1 MSSEAAAQLIEQTD
15 RALKGA
21 EDETIDRI
29 YRTLD
34 ASYKQLERE
43 LLKAYEQQ
51 SGNLS
56 LLPNQRKILI
66 LEQVKN
72 LLSLIDPKASK
83 QLRKEFESLLSNASE
98 QGRSLS
104 ESLVK
109 AIANETLKSFVGV
122 PIEALKFQAEDGV
135 KRLAR
140 HGEEFASRA
149 SAVVEMGLIQGWGA
163 RKVASQLRA
172 ELGVTKGRA
181 ESIARTET
189 ASAQNSAIEAN
200 LKANNFE
207 LFQVFATSD
216 EKACS
221 TCSYRNQQV
230 YKMGEP
236 TPPYHPKCRCS
247 ITPVR
252 QAWLE
257 AGLIDVAWSQK
268 YREDGLAE
276 LAEQGKQ
283 PNTGISPFEKAAGL
297 TTAPKPIW
305 KPGDKI
311 QPTQTKPP
319 HQKLIDRGREIA
331 AELGDG
337 SDIEQIRSWRSN
349 LIKSGL
355 SKAKANRLTDQ
366 TFVLEEAVDQ
376 WDKANAG
383 RKSPPTLKETMTSFH
398 QLTGG
403 SVKNLQSV
411 VLAGDRAYSSSK
423 GTINVGSDP
432 HEIVLFHEMA
442 HQLEYSNLELNA
454 AARAWRDSRATGKPA
469 TLRSITGDQN
479 YKADEIAVP
488 DKFVTPYVGKIYDSG
503 STEVISVGL
512 EHFGSAGA
520 IQHLLERDP
529 EHFYLMVGMLDSL
542 RPIAPRK

>member
-1 MSSEAAAQLIEQTD
+1 VSGEAAAQLIERAD
-15 RALKGA
+15 RALKRT

-56 LLPNQRKILI
+56 LLPNQRKVVI

-122 PIEALKFQAEDGV
+122 PIEALRFQAEDGV

-172 ELGVTKGRA
+172 ELGVAKGRA

-200 LKANNFE
+200 LKANGFE
-207 LFQVFATSD
+207 LFQVFATIG
-216 EKACS
+216 ER
-221 TCSYRNQQV
+221 TCPTCAHRNQQV
-230 YKMGEP
+230 YKLGEP
-236 TPPYHPKCRCS
+236 SPPYHPKCRCS
-247 ITPVR
+247 ISAIR
-252 QAWLE
+252 QEWLE
-257 AGLIDVAWSQK
+257 AGLIDLAWSQK
-268 YREDGLAE
+268 YREAGLAE

-283 PNTGISPFEKAAGL
+283 ANTGISPFEKAAGL
-297 TTAPKPIW
+297 TTAPKPVW

-311 QPTQTKPP
+311 QPTQDEPP
-319 HQKLIDRGREIA
+319 HQKLIDRGPRDCGRVKRKIK
-331 AELGDG
+331 LR
-337 SDIEQIRSWRSN
+337 RSY
-349 LIKSGL
+349 
-355 SKAKANRLTDQ
+355 
-366 TFVLEEAVDQ
+366 
-376 WDKANAG
+376 
-383 RKSPPTLKETMTSFH
+383 
-398 QLTGG
+398 
-403 SVKNLQSV
+403 SVPFK
-411 VLAGDRAYSSSK
+411 
-423 GTINVGSDP
+423 
-432 HEIVLFHEMA
+432 
-442 HQLEYSNLELNA
+442 
-454 AARAWRDSRATGKPA
+454 
-469 TLRSITGDQN
+469 
-479 YKADEIAVP
+479 
-488 DKFVTPYVGKIYDSG
+488 
-503 STEVISVGL
+503 
-512 EHFGSAGA
+512 
-520 IQHLLERDP
+520 
-529 EHFYLMVGMLDSL
+529 LD
-542 RPIAPRK
+542 